1 MKETRIEDEVTIEE
15 VEPVQIAELSS
26 YEHQPKDN
34 GGYLR
39 LKIDKDEVA
48 RARALYITTDMSV
61 AAIASQLKMNKHTLQ
76 RYCQNEK
83 WSLLKQNPQFEDWS
97 LEIVN
102 EIYDKID
109 FYNDTQKLLHRLLL
123 DENYQTPKDIK
134 MIVEAYKVAD
144 ERTTALRLI
153 RENGNK
159 TNGTDY

>member
-34 GGYLR
+34 GGYSR
-39 LKIDKDEVA
+39 LKIDQDVVA